1 MARLL
6 LMHDDVVISEF
17 ELGTNPFTIGRAL
30 HCNLTIDDPLVS
42 QHHAQI
48 ERHEDAQQGRIH
60 YLLKDLNSTNGS
72 FVNGEQVGERTLRD
86 RDVLRFGT
94 KHFVFRD
101 EQANEQQKT
110 RKLKKSWIPGVFYTT
125 CGRRAAKSSASAT
138 FSASTISSSSRK

>member
-6 LMHDDVVISEF
+6 LMHDEVVISEF
-17 ELGTNPFTIGRAL
+17 ELKAPTFTIGRAL

-48 ERHEDAQQGRIH
+48 ERHEDPQQGRAS
-60 YLLKDLNSTNGS
+60 YRLKDLNSTNGS
-72 FVNGEQVGERTLRD
+72 FVNGEQVQERQLRD

-101 EQANEQQKT
+101 EHTQEQQKT
-110 RKLKKSWIPGVFYTT
+110 RKLKKSWIPGVFYT
-125 CGRRAAKSSASAT
+125 KE
-138 FSASTISSSSRK
+138 

>member
-17 ELGTNPFTIGRAL
+17 ELGSTTFTIGRAL

-48 ERHEDAQQGRIH
+48 ERHDDAPDGSPR
-60 YLLKDLNSTNGS
+60 YLLRDLNSTNGS
-72 FVNGEQVGERTLRD
+72 FVNGEQVEEHSLQD

-101 EQANEQQKT
+101 ERAKEQQKT
-110 RKLKKSWIPGVFYTT
+110 TRLRKSWIPGIFYT
-125 CGRRAAKSSASAT
+125 KD
-138 FSASTISSSSRK
+138 